1 MWSMAR
7 LMLPHGCTTD
17 ACQGRGGSFAVH
29 VITVS
34 DAQATPAA
42 NVVEGNMKAE
52 SRRKIE
58 MGARALEFSHA
69 HPDSEPGAAE
79 AVARLEQLVM
89 RANETAAV
97 QRDGIIRVRAASTRK
112 QELRR
117 EMLDVP
123 IAHLAEVGRAAA
135 RDEHELGKT
144 FQFNPSASTFLAFR
158 TAARSMIAAAQAHR
172 EVLLKHGL
180 SQSVLDEFVRKLDE
194 FDAVMALGN
203 DGRTNRMGA
212 TRELQA
218 VALEIV
224 RMVRVMDGRN
234 RQRFADDA
242 QLMGSWI
249 SASRVLG
256 KASRTGTDVV
266 VPVASKPA
274 EGEVRPAA

>member
-1 MWSMAR
+1 
-7 LMLPHGCTTD
+7 
-17 ACQGRGGSFAVH
+17 
-29 VITVS
+29 
-34 DAQATPAA
+34 
-42 NVVEGNMKAE
+42 MKAE

-97 QRDGIIRVRAASTRK
+97 QRDGIIRVHAASTRK

-158 TAARSMIAAAQAHR
+158 TAARSMIASAQAHR

-256 KASRTGTDVV
+256 KASRTGTDVA
-266 VPVASKPA
+266 VPEASKPA